1 MSSIAA
7 NLAKAKLLI
16 DSLNQRLLEKRQEK
30 NKIKKDL
37 VDLDTEIGQIKI
49 DIENSNV
56 EYKKMERDSR

>member
-1 MSSIAA
+1 MSSLVK
-7 NLAKAKLLI
+7 LAEAKLLI

-30 NKIKKDL
+30 NRIKKDL

-49 DIENSNV
+49 DIENSTV

>member
-1 MSSIAA
+1 MSSLVK
-7 NLAKAKLLI
+7 LAEAKLLI

-30 NKIKKDL
+30 NRIKKDL

-49 DIENSNV
+49 DIEKSTV